1 MSLAFRVLAL
11 CYAAALGGCLGSF
24 LNVAVWRLP
33 AGKSLIRP
41 ASFCPK
47 CGHPIRFYDNI
58 PVFGWLFLRGK
69 CRDCRQPI
77 SFRYP
82 AVEGAV
88 SLLGCVLALLFF
100 FGQRGVPAGIFRW
113 NGLAASLKAIAAYEA
128 GETFFTPVSFEAA
141 FLTGLGEILLWLC
154 LLCIILGFALVRL
167 DGHRLSPALTAGMIC
182 AAFLLLGEAGL
193 IPVLGAALWR
203 LAAVFAG
210 KRARRAAP
218 LVFFILFSATLT
230 GIIFF
235 YGNPAATL

>member
-1 MSLAFRVLAL
+1 MNLAFRVFAL

-58 PVFGWLFLRGK
+58 PIFGWLFLRGK

-88 SLLGCVLALLFF
+88 ALMGTVLALLFF
-100 FGQRGVPAGIFRW
+100 FGGRGVPAGVFRW
-113 NGLAASLKAIAAYEA
+113 SGLAASFNALAAYEA
-128 GETFFTPVSFEAA
+128 GETFFAPVSFEAVV
-141 FLTGLGEILLWLC
+141 LTGLGEILLWLC
-154 LLCIILGFALVRL
+154 LLCIILGFALARL
-167 DGHRLSPALTAGMIC
+167 DGHRLSPALAAGMIC

-193 IPVLGAALWR
+193 IPALGAALWH
-203 LAAVFAG
+203 LAAAVT
-210 KRARRAAP
+210 KRARKAAP
-218 LVFFILFSATLT
+218 LVFFILFFATLT
-230 GIIFF
+230 GIVFF
-235 YGNPAATL
+235 YGNPASTL